1 MGKRE
6 ANELA
11 TRNKLIQV
19 ADRLISQNGYEA
31 TSVESITR
39 AAGIAKGTFYNY
51 FKRKEDVYA
60 AFFQLHFGD
69 FNEHVVAS
77 AHQGDLKSIATYL
90 LDFCH
95 IVMQCGVTRFRS
107 WVRYN
112 YVSVEENLI
121 ASKWTYD
128 VISLQKLL
136 QGLIAH
142 QILIETT
149 PIEALASQLMAQL
162 YGFLFVWSIEKN
174 FDPQHALQD
183 FCAQSLPQI
192 LAPYVVNK
200 EELNAGGNEK
210 GMNWQRENV

>member
-19 ADRLISQNGYEA
+19 ADHLIAQNGYEA

-51 FKRKEDVYA
+51 FKRKEDIYA
-60 AFFQLHFGD
+60 AFFQLHFGK
-69 FNEHVVAS
+69 FNERAVTFTR
-77 AHQGDLKSIATYL
+77 QGNLESIATYL

-95 IVMQCGVTRFRS
+95 IVMQCGVVRFRS

-112 YVSVEENLI
+112 YVSVEENPLT
-121 ASKWTYD
+121 SKWAYD

-136 QGLIAH
+136 QGLIAQ

-162 YGFLFVWSIEKN
+162 YGFLFIWSIEKN
-174 FDPQHALQD
+174 FDPQQALQD
-183 FCAQSLPQI
+183 FCMQSLPSI
-192 LAPYVVNK
+192 LAPYVRK
-200 EELNAGGNEK
+200 
-210 GMNWQRENV
+210 